1 MLVQGDLL
9 DSATENAK
17 AAEGQAQPGAAQVQA
32 SAAAVK
38 GAAAEPQKPSGS
50 SDGKISLNKL
60 VADSKNPEAERI
72 KKEIDDAREQRAKLI
87 GKANEY
93 RRRLAYKEKES
104 VVIERLLKAEEAKGG
119 ERNKNGRI
127 GYLKRMKNKL
137 EFKISTEASSLSEER
152 MLVRK
157 IDEISKQLDEALALV
172 RLERKRDLVKSDIE
186 QYRKGVVDVEK
197 EITDS
202 DVKLDATYSEL
213 RKVLG
218 IGKWQ
223 NKPKPLHAKKAPS
236 QKVQEI
242 NLEDIAVI
250 KRKEA
255 KHSTEGA

>member
-9 DSATENAK
+9 DSATESAK
-17 AAEGQAQPGAAQVQA
+17 TADNKVQSGTAQVQVTVA
-32 SAAAVK
+32 GGK
-38 GAAAEPQKPSGS
+38 GAVAEAQKPSVS

-72 KKEIDDAREQRAKLI
+72 KKEIDAAREQRAKLI
-87 GKANEY
+87 GKVNEY

-104 VVIERLLKAEEAKGG
+104 MVIERLLKNEVAKGG
-119 ERNKNGRI
+119 DRTKNGRI

-157 IDEISKQLDEALALV
+157 IDEVSKQLDEALALV

-186 QYRKGVVDVEK
+186 QYRKGVVDIEK
-197 EITDS
+197 EIMDS

-223 NKPKPLHAKKAPS
+223 NKPKQQHTKKVSAP
-236 QKVQEI
+236 KAQEI

>member
-1 MLVQGDLL
+1 MLVEGDSL

-17 AAEGQAQPGAAQVQA
+17 TAESLVQSGTAQVQA
-32 SAAAVK
+32 PAAGSKSVVADSS
-38 GAAAEPQKPSGS
+38 GA

-60 VADSKNPEAERI
+60 VAESKNPEAERI
-72 KKEIDDAREQRAKLI
+72 KKEIDTAREARAKLI
-87 GKANEY
+87 GKVNEY

-104 VVIERLLKAEEAKGG
+104 VVIDRLLKTELEKGG
-119 ERNKNGRI
+119 EKNKNGRI

-157 IDEISKQLDEALALV
+157 VDEVSKQLDEALAVV

-186 QYRKGVVDVEK
+186 QYKKGVVDIEK
-197 EITDS
+197 EIVDS
-202 DVKLDATYSEL
+202 DVKLDAIYSEL

-223 NKPKPLHAKKAPS
+223 NKPKPMHTKKISA